1 MMKITGLSHLFKWE
15 NLHNWWLTKYFFA
28 PLCVYN
34 IYIYIYIY
42 IYAHTHTHTHTHWP
56 LYQVHLASTGLDAL
70 LHSELP

>member
-28 PLCVYN
+28 PLYIYTYTYIYTH

-42 IYAHTHTHTHTHWP
+42 IYTHTHA
-56 LYQVHLASTGLDAL
+56 YIQVHLNKLECRGKV
-70 LHSELP
+70 